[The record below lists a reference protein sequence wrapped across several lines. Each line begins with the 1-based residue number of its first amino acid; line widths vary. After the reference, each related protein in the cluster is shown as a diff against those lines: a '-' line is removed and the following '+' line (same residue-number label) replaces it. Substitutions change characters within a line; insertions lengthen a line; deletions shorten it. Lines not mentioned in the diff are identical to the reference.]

1 MRRSGCSAQKK
12 IFNWVAKMRKKI
24 YKMVHVYEGN
34 TFSVAYKYF
43 MIAIIAVSLIP
54 LTTKEKPSYL
64 GITE

>member
-1 MRRSGCSAQKK
+1 
-12 IFNWVAKMRKKI
+12 MRKKI

>member
-1 MRRSGCSAQKK
+1 
-12 IFNWVAKMRKKI
+12 MRKKI

-54 LTTKEKPSYL
+54 LTTKEKPSFL
-64 GITE
+64 GITEGFCLLFFVIDYLYY